1 MVISKMNSLLLI
13 NNVIDNINSKDVEEL
28 GKKTF
33 DILTIVKNFNYIS
46 IYQWLVDNAW
56 ITIAGYRV
64 PLVVL
69 FIIGFILLTYI
80 ARKIR
85 SIAII
90 LIIMALIAFA
100 NTFIQF
106 TVGA

>member
-1 MVISKMNSLLLI
+1 MVVSKMNSFLLV
-13 NNVIDNINSKDVEEL
+13 NNIVKDIDPNKVEEL

-56 ITIAGYRV
+56 ITVAGYKV
-64 PLVVL
+64 PLVAL
-69 FIIGFILLTYI
+69 FIIGFMLLTYI

-85 SIAII
+85 SISII
-90 LIIMALIAFA
+90 LIVAALIAFA

>member
-1 MVISKMNSLLLI
+1 MVISKMNSFLLVNNIVKDI
-13 NNVIDNINSKDVEEL
+13 NAKDVEEL

-33 DILTIVKNFNYIS
+33 DILTVVKNFNYIS

-56 ITIAGYRV
+56 ITVAGYKV

-85 SIAII
+85 YIAII
-90 LIIMALIAFA
+90 LIVAALIAFA